1 MLQLD
6 LKTFF
11 FLKNFPEWPFLSAD
25 FFELLCPI

>member
-11 FLKNFPEWPFLSAD
+11 
-25 FFELLCPI
+25 